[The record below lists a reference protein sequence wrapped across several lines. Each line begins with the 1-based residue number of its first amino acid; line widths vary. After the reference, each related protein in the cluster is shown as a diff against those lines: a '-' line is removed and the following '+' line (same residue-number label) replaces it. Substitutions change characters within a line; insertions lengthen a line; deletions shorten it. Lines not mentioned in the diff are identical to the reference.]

1 MGTSVSPCTTVD
13 TFLRENL
20 DWLSR
25 ATNWARFSATA
36 GMGVIHHG
44 QLAEGKQLM
53 SPFLPRDGAAGGMRP
68 SPCTEGG
75 ALYALGL
82 IHANHG
88 DNILTFLLESSRS
101 SNNEV
106 IQHGACL
113 GLGLAALGT
122 ANEEVYT
129 DLFRILRTD
138 GAVAG
143 EGAGYGMGL
152 LLAGRGLHSFPF
164 QLNLSSSVHRV
175 TRRNS

>member
-1 MGTSVSPCTTVD
+1 MCHSATVLCNALMHAGTTVD

-36 GMGVIHHG
+36 GMGVIHRG
-44 QLAEGKQLM
+44 QLNEGRTLM
-53 SPFLPRDGAAGGMRP
+53 GPFLPREGGAGGARP
-68 SPCTEGG
+68 SPYTEGG

-88 DNILTFLLESSRS
+88 EGILPFLLESSRS

-113 GLGLAALGT
+113 GLGLAAPGSHP
-122 ANEEVYT
+122 
-129 DLFRILRTD
+129 
-138 GAVAG
+138 GG
-143 EGAGYGMGL
+143 
-152 LLAGRGLHSFPF
+152 
-164 QLNLSSSVHRV
+164 VHRHV
-175 TRRNS
+175 PNPSH